1 MIIIVHVIVSG
12 SFLSYNIFI
21 IRGNILV
28 KFGNAILLSLMLVLS
43 DYLTAQE
50 MVVVIMAIL
59 FMTIHT

>member
-21 IRGNILV
+21 VRGNILV